1 MAVTLAETT
10 LAGSIQSNDTIIT
23 LTAASGVQP
32 GWVGYADREAIRFL
46 ALVPLSTVA
55 WNVARGQDGTFAGA
69 HNNLAKI
76 KVGPASYF
84 YMYDVAGNGDA
95 TKEIALP
102 HINVMSGNVFAI
114 PASVWNQVGVGGVVQ
129 GASAWPA

>member
-1 MAVTLAETT
+1 MAATLTETT

-23 LTAASGVQP
+23 LAAASGVQP
-32 GWVGYADREAIRFL
+32 GWVGYIDREAIKFL
-46 ALVPLSTVA
+46 ALQPFSTVA

-69 HNNLAKI
+69 HINAAKV
-76 KVGPASYF
+76 KVGPAAYF

-95 TKEIALP
+95 AKEVALP
-102 HINVMSGNVFAI
+102 HINVITGNVFAI
-114 PASVWNQVGVGGVVQ
+114 PASVWTQVGVGGVVQ